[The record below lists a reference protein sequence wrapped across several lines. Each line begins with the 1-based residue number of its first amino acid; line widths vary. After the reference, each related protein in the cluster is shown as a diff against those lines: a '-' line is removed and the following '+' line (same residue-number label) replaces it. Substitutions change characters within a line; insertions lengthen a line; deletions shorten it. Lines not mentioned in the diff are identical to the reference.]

1 MLRACLPSIQDLDLI
16 SPGHQ
21 MLLQS
26 NRTSPSVTQNKIVFS
41 SENNDG
47 KLYADY
53 EVEDIKPEK
62 SKRLP
67 ITEKKIS
74 NKSVNMTL
82 PAFAAEPVLR
92 RRCCRAPA
100 PAIDRYL
107 WLIGCSAA
115 NLPHAAAAVDR
126 WDRQMDMWTLHRFID
141 PALHTV
147 QAVSIK
153 I

>member
-21 MLLQS
+21 RLLQS

-67 ITEKKIS
+67 VTEKKIS

-82 PAFAAEPVLR
+82 HAFAAEPVLR
-92 RRCCRAPA
+92 RRCC
-100 PAIDRYL
+100 
-107 WLIGCSAA
+107 
-115 NLPHAAAAVDR
+115 
-126 WDRQMDMWTLHRFID
+126 
-141 PALHTV
+141 
-147 QAVSIK
+147 
-153 I
+153 